1 MALAIYA
8 EYIITWRNYEMYKRI
23 LAVGAHPDD
32 VELGCAGTLLKFKA
46 QGAEVDIVVARDDN
60 APRPS
65 VRRDR
70 AQMQKEYQDSEKV
83 LSIPFHIMK
92 NPYDETGRPRL
103 EWNNASITQMD
114 EVVNAKDYDLIIT
127 HSKGDHHNDHQNT
140 FNIVNSSLR
149 RYRGEFWCM
158 EGGPYSNK
166 NKIFNPTVF
175 VDISDLI
182 ETKLDSII
190 CYTSYFDET
199 LLHNIRGLA
208 AYRGQMLGVQY
219 AEAFELQYRNIR

>member
-1 MALAIYA
+1 MYSKILAI
-8 EYIITWRNYEMYKRI
+8 
-23 LAVGAHPDD
+23 GAHPDD

-46 QGAEVDIVVARDDN
+46 MGADVDIVVARDDN
-60 APRPS
+60 APKPS

-70 AQMQKEYQDSEKV
+70 EQMQNEYRASEA
-83 LSIPFHIMK
+83 LLGIDFNIMK
-92 NPYDETGRPRL
+92 NPIDENGRPRL
-103 EWNNASITQMD
+103 EWNSASITQMD

-166 NKIFNPTVF
+166 NKMFNPTVF

-182 ETKLDSII
+182 DIKLECIM
-190 CYTSYFDET
+190 CYKSYFDDT

-208 AYRGQMLGVQY
+208 AYRGQMLGTQY
-219 AEAFELQYRNIR
+219 AEAFELQYRNIK

>member
-1 MALAIYA
+1 MYSKILAI
-8 EYIITWRNYEMYKRI
+8 
-23 LAVGAHPDD
+23 GAHPDD

-46 QGAEVDIVVARDDN
+46 MGADVDIVVARDDN
-60 APRPS
+60 APKPS

-70 AQMQKEYQDSEKV
+70 EQMQNEYRASEAV
-83 LSIPFHIMK
+83 LGIDFNIMK
-92 NPYDETGRPRL
+92 NPVDENGRPRL
-103 EWNNASITQMD
+103 EWNSASVTQMD

-166 NKIFNPTVF
+166 NKIFNPTIF

-182 ETKLDSII
+182 DIKLECIM
-190 CYTSYFDET
+190 CYKSYFDDT
-199 LLHNIRGLA
+199 LLHNIKGLA
-208 AYRGQMLGVQY
+208 AYRGQMLGTQY
-219 AEAFELQYRNIR
+219 AEAFELQYRNIM

>member
-1 MALAIYA
+1 MYKNILAI
-8 EYIITWRNYEMYKRI
+8 
-23 LAVGAHPDD
+23 GAHPDD
-32 VELGCAGTLLKFKA
+32 VELGCAGALLKFQE

-70 AQMQKEYQDSEKV
+70 SQMQKEYRDSERV
-83 LSIPFHIMK
+83 LGIEFNIMT
-92 NPYDETGRPRL
+92 NPYDDTGRPRL

-114 EVVNAKDYDLIIT
+114 EVVNAKPYDLIIT

-175 VDISDLI
+175 VNITKQI
-182 ETKLDSII
+182 EKKLDSVK
-190 CYTSYFDET
+190 CYTSYFDDT

-208 AYRGQMLGVQY
+208 AYRGQMLGVKY
-219 AEAFELQYRNIR
+219 AEAFELQYRNIH

>member
-1 MALAIYA
+1 MYKNILAI
-8 EYIITWRNYEMYKRI
+8 
-23 LAVGAHPDD
+23 GAHPDD

-70 AQMQKEYQDSEKV
+70 SQMQKEYRDSERV
-83 LSIPFHIMK
+83 LGIEFNIMT
-92 NPYDETGRPRL
+92 NPYDDTGRPRL

-114 EVVNAKDYDLIIT
+114 AVVNQKNYDLIIT

-175 VDISDLI
+175 VNISEQI
-182 ETKLDSII
+182 ERKLDSVK
-190 CYTSYFDET
+190 CYTSYFDDT

-208 AYRGQMLGVQY
+208 AYRGQMLGVKY
-219 AEAFELQYRNIR
+219 AEAFELQYRNIH

>member
-1 MALAIYA
+1 MYNKILAI
-8 EYIITWRNYEMYKRI
+8 
-23 LAVGAHPDD
+23 GAHPDD

-46 QGAEVDIVVARDDN
+46 HGADVDIVVARDDN

-65 VRRDR
+65 IRRDR
-70 AQMQKEYQDSEKV
+70 SQMQKEYKDSERV
-83 LSIPFHIMK
+83 LGIQFKIMT
-92 NPYDETGRPRL
+92 NPYDDTGRPRL

-114 EVVNAKDYDLIIT
+114 EVVNAKKYDLIIT

-175 VDISDLI
+175 VDITEQI
-182 ETKLDSII
+182 ETKLDSVK
-190 CYTSYFDET
+190 CYTSYFNDT

-208 AYRGQMLGVQY
+208 AYRGQMLGVKY
-219 AEAFELQYRNIR
+219 AEAFELQYRNIH

>member
-1 MALAIYA
+1 MYKNILAI
-8 EYIITWRNYEMYKRI
+8 
-23 LAVGAHPDD
+23 GAHPDD
-32 VELGCAGTLLKFKA
+32 VELGCAGTILKFQE

-70 AQMQKEYQDSEKV
+70 SQMQKEYRDSERV
-83 LSIPFHIMK
+83 LGIEFNIMT
-92 NPYDETGRPRL
+92 NPYDDTGRPRL

-114 EVVNAKDYDLIIT
+114 EVVNAKPYDLIIT

-175 VDISDLI
+175 VNITEQI
-182 ETKLDSII
+182 EKKLDSVK
-190 CYTSYFDET
+190 CYTSYFDAT

-208 AYRGQMLGVQY
+208 AYRGQMLGVKY
-219 AEAFELQYRNIR
+219 AEAFELQYRNIH

>member
-1 MALAIYA
+1 MYNKILAI
-8 EYIITWRNYEMYKRI
+8 
-23 LAVGAHPDD
+23 GAHPDD

-70 AQMQKEYQDSEKV
+70 SQMQKEYRDSERV
-83 LSIPFHIMK
+83 LGIKFNIMT
-92 NPYDETGRPRL
+92 NPYDDTGRPRL

-114 EVVNAKDYDLIIT
+114 AVVNQKNYDLIIT

-166 NKIFNPTVF
+166 NKLFSPTVF
-175 VDISDLI
+175 VDITQQI
-182 ETKLDSII
+182 ETKLDSVK
-190 CYTSYFDET
+190 CYTSYFDDT

-208 AYRGQMLGVQY
+208 AYRGQMLGVKY
-219 AEAFELQYRNIR
+219 AEAFELQYRNIH

>member
-1 MALAIYA
+1 MYKNILAI
-8 EYIITWRNYEMYKRI
+8 
-23 LAVGAHPDD
+23 GAHPDD
-32 VELGCAGTLLKFKA
+32 VELGCAGALLKFQA
-46 QGAEVDIVVARDDN
+46 QGAKVDIVVARDDN

-70 AQMQKEYQDSEKV
+70 SQMQKEYKDSENV
-83 LSIPFHIMK
+83 LGIQFNIMT
-92 NPYDETGRPRL
+92 NPYDDTGRPRL

-114 EVVNAKDYDLIIT
+114 EVVNAKPYDLIIT
-127 HSKGDHHNDHQNT
+127 HSRGDHHNDHQNT

-175 VDISDLI
+175 VNITEQI
-182 ETKLDSII
+182 EKKLDSVK
-190 CYTSYFDET
+190 CYTSYFDDT

-208 AYRGQMLGVQY
+208 AYRGQMLGVKY
-219 AEAFELQYRNIR
+219 AEAFELQYRNIH

>member
-1 MALAIYA
+1 MYSKILAI
-8 EYIITWRNYEMYKRI
+8 
-23 LAVGAHPDD
+23 GAHPDD

-46 QGAEVDIVVARDDN
+46 LGADVDIVVARDDN
-60 APRPS
+60 APKPS
-65 VRRDR
+65 IRRDR
-70 AQMQKEYQDSEKV
+70 EQMQNEYRASEAV
-83 LSIPFHIMK
+83 LGIDFNIMK
-92 NPYDETGRPRL
+92 NPYDENGRPRL

-182 ETKLDSII
+182 NIKLECIM
-190 CYTSYFDET
+190 CYKSYFDDT

-208 AYRGQMLGVQY
+208 AYRGQMLGTQY
-219 AEAFELQYRNIR
+219 AEAFELQYRNIK